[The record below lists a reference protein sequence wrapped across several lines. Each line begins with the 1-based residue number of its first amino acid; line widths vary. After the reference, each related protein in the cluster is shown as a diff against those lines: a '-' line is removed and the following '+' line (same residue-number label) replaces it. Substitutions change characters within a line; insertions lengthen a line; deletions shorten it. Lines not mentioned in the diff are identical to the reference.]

1 MKRLTQAD
9 VRRLPDGL
17 HGFGDGLYLMVR
29 GESRSWVLRVQ
40 LDGKRTMRGLGSAL
54 EITLAQARIEAA
66 KLKLEMLGGD
76 TRTKSQKAR
85 EARAEESKSKAF
97 EDVWEEAVEARA
109 RVARWKNDRQR
120 HQWEQSIRD
129 HALPVLGKLDVS
141 GITREDVL
149 RALRPIWDSKTETA
163 SRVRSRLETIFDWC
177 IRNGLREKENPARW
191 RGALAFDLPS
201 RAKVQ
206 AVKHHSAASVLD
218 LQTVAPRLILSTSG
232 CAILFGILTTTRVQE
247 FVRADW
253 GEVNLKKAVWTIP
266 PARRKD
272 GRPEPFRVPM
282 SKQVVAL
289 LAAIKPADVEPDDAI
304 FPGLTGKYL
313 SLETPRAVLRKLLQ
327 ADVTMHGCRST
338 FRDWAA
344 EKGIDHAVAEKCLMH
359 TVGSKVVQAYQ
370 RSDFLQQR
378 KVVMQQWA
386 DVICAKLAS
395 DP

>member
-9 VRRLPDGL
+9 VRRLSDGL

-149 RALRPIWDSKTETA
+149 RALRPLWETKTETA
-163 SRVRSRLETIFDWC
+163 SRLRSRLETIFDWC

-191 RGALAFDLPS
+191 RGSLAFDLPS

-206 AVKHHSAASVLD
+206 AVKHHRAASVAD
-218 LQTVAPRLILSTSG
+218 LKLVAPRLVQSVSG
-232 CAILFGILTTTRVQE
+232 CSILFGILTTTRVQE

-253 GEVNLKKAVWTIP
+253 GEVNLKRAVWTIP

-272 GRPEPFRVPM
+272 GKPEPFKVPL
-282 SKQVVAL
+282 SKQAVAL
-289 LAAIKPADVEPDDAI
+289 LASIKPENAKPDDAI

-313 SLETPRAVLRKLLQ
+313 SLETPRMVLRKMLQ
-327 ADVTMHGCRST
+327 AEVTMHGCRST

-359 TVGSKVVQAYQ
+359 SVGSKVVQAYQ
-370 RSDFLQQR
+370 RTDLFQQR
-378 KVVMQQWA
+378 KAVMQQWA
-386 DVICAKLAS
+386 DVICEKLEAGL
-395 DP
+395 